1 MLVRICLAA
10 TAAVAVVMLAVAMGS
25 DRGQP
30 ASAQTSGGSA
40 TASCGTGNP
49 LDGRTQDIV
58 DAIVAD
64 LKSGGTLTASQT
76 CSDVTDVATLAN
88 VSFSL
93 YINYAGITQIRARD
107 FEGLTGVVWLQLAS
121 NELTTVPANAFV
133 GLTGL
138 SRLLINDNELTTV
151 EVGAFNGLSAIRR
164 IDLSDNLL
172 STLPATVFSGSNLTS
187 LRQIYLAD
195 NQFESLPD
203 NIFQGL
209 PALTQIALAE
219 NFLTSDKLGFL
230 STSIPTLQDLG
241 LSDNLLTSDGSGP
254 EVDLPTNIFGIHP
267 MLHSV
272 NLNDNL
278 IEELPTGIFSGMK
291 SVRDIRVR
299 RNRITKLQSG
309 LFQGVTWNLSQWSGG
324 GIWLADNLIRTVDE
338 GVFNGGP
345 CEPPASPSPS
355 DPTNCVWTVNLEY
368 NLIESVPAGLFSGM
382 TELRDV
388 RLTGNKLTTVPAG
401 LYSGLSR
408 LTYVYLAQN
417 QIESLPDGVW
427 ADLQLLYQVRLQDNK
442 LTSIPQGVF
451 NGLPTVA
458 SGQNMGLP
466 ERPRVM
472 SLWDN
477 QFPEAEQTAM
487 QARLPLTSLDFVN
500 PFPARPRVI
509 PPDDGTREERAYCG
523 PGHTLTGR
531 TIDIVWQIMQ
541 GAFSAPNQ
549 WPAAVASNPSPTL
562 QSSWPFTLADWQTR
576 HGTPGTDPTIIS
588 PALCNLITADD
599 LTRITSVGVY
609 SNKHNLNANDFAGL
623 TNLRSLILSA
633 SWSTTMIRV
642 LPAGIFD
649 GLSELRYLELRN
661 GLIATLPVGI
671 FDDLT
676 NLRTLDLQN
685 NLLTS
690 LPDGVFDHTKKI
702 ETIVLS
708 QNRLS
713 SLPAGAFS
721 GLTKLRNLELFLND
735 LDEDDFPVG
744 IFNGLSELRILI
756 LWGNN
761 FRTLYLDVFVNQGLS
776 DLRFVN
782 LGDQVKDI
790 TPQEDFAAFRRHL
803 PSLRRLIRLP
813 GAQLL
818 AATPTPT
825 PTVTPT
831 PTFHE
836 RLQLP
841 IVTKVEPV
849 VRSFTV
855 SAGDEIRL
863 SFAMYNIQ
871 DALDNDLFTHDSL
884 RIIWSDTAG
893 GTFSESRGI
902 GADRDG
908 AVDDREV
915 MWRAPNQPGRHT
927 VTAKIEPEWACSGG
941 TNLCAAV
948 YTVVIVRNAATSTPE
963 PTPCQTSGSVPTSIA
978 ATDGTAYSVIT
989 PAEGGE
995 FMGDDVA
1002 VTFPRGALHG
1012 CTYLGLRA
1020 YAVADAYAATR
1031 VRYGNWTVGGRRYA
1045 VDLASS
1051 EGQTLAN
1058 VVTRRPADVC
1068 VPLPDEFRAT
1078 LSGLTL
1084 LREIGGG
1091 VQELTSKVR
1100 RHDTIGY
1107 TLCGSVSEFPA
1118 IVVAASRGDF
1128 GSTVAP
1134 SPTPDAEAPEAGGS
1148 APSGMYVL
1156 LAFLLGVLTLTGM
1169 YRFGRMSR
1177 IGAQGK
1183 AIDGGGYKC
1192 SINMGGRRDVDSR

>member
-1 MLVRICLAA
+1 MLVRVCLAA

-30 ASAQTSGGSA
+30 ASAQTSSTSA
-40 TASCGTGNP
+40 TADCGTGNP

-93 YINYAGITQIRARD
+93 DLNYAGITQIRARD
-107 FEGLTGVVWLQLAS
+107 FEGLTGVVFLQLVS
-121 NELTTVPANAFV
+121 NELTTIPADAFV
-133 GLTGL
+133 GLTGMTGL
-138 SRLLINDNELTTV
+138 WLNDNQLTTV
-151 EVGAFNGLSAIRR
+151 EVGAFNGLTALRR
-164 IDLSDNLL
+164 LFLSDNRL
-172 STLPATVFSGSNLTS
+172 STLPATVFSGSSLTS
-187 LRQIYLAD
+187 LRELYLPE
-195 NQFESLPD
+195 NYVESLPD
-203 NIFQGL
+203 TIFHGL
-209 PALTQIALAE
+209 PALTQIGLAD
-219 NFLTSDKLGFL
+219 NFLTSDNLGFL
-230 STSIPTLQDLG
+230 STSIPTLQNLG
-241 LSDNLLTSDGSGP
+241 LSDNVLTSDGSGP
-254 EVDLPTNIFGIHP
+254 HPDLPTNIFGIHP
-267 MLHSV
+267 MLHTL
-272 NLNDNL
+272 NLNDNG
-278 IEELPTGIFSGMK
+278 ISELPTGVFSGMK
-291 SVRDIRVR
+291 AVRRFDIE
-299 RNRITKLQSG
+299 RNRITRLQSG
-309 LFQGVTWNLSQWSGG
+309 LFQGVTWWSSSFSGG
-324 GIWLADNLIRTVDE
+324 QIRFNGNLIRTVEED
-338 GVFNGGP
+338 VFNGGP

-355 DPTNCVWTVNLEY
+355 DPTNCLRHIGLEY
-368 NLIESVPAGLFSGM
+368 NLIESVPAGLFSGL
-382 TELRDV
+382 TSLRDA
-388 RLTGNKLTTVPAG
+388 RLTGNMLTTVPAG
-401 LYSGLSR
+401 LFSGLSR
-408 LTYVYLAQN
+408 VTWVYLAQN
-417 QIESLPDGVW
+417 QIESLPDGIW
-427 ADLQLLYQVRLQDNK
+427 SDLQALYRVNLHDNK
-442 LTSIPQGVF
+442 LTSIPAGVF

-509 PPDDGTREERAYCG
+509 PEDDGTREERAYCG

-531 TIDIVWQIMQ
+531 TIDIAWLIMR
-541 GAFSAPNQ
+541 AAYPAPDQ
-549 WPAAVASNPSPTL
+549 WPAAVATNPSPSL
-562 QSSWPFTLADWQTR
+562 QSSWPFTLAAWQTR

-599 LTRITSVGVY
+599 LTKMTRIFITRRMY
-609 SNKHNLNANDFAGL
+609 NLNANDFAGL
-623 TNLRSLILSA
+623 TNLRSLVLSQTWDA
-633 SWSTTMIRV
+633 TRIRAF
-642 LPAGIFD
+642 PAGIFD
-649 GLSELRYLELRN
+649 GLSSLRHLEMRL
-661 GLIATLPVGI
+661 GLVSTLPDGI

-676 NLRTLDLQN
+676 DLRSLSLGL

-690 LPDGVFDHTKKI
+690 LPDGVFDNNRKLESI
-702 ETIVLS
+702 LLS
-708 QNRLS
+708 QNMLS
-713 SLPAGAFS
+713 SLPQGVFS
-721 GLTKLRNLELFLND
+721 GLTKMRTLELQLND

-744 IFNGLSELRILI
+744 IFDGLSELRSLQ

-761 FRTLYLDVFVNQGLS
+761 FRTLYLDVFANQGLS
-776 DLRFVN
+776 SLRVLRIGEQN
-782 LGDQVKDI
+782 PDRT
-790 TPQEDFAAFRRHL
+790 TPAEFAAFQRHL
-803 PSLRRLIRLP
+803 PSLTRFDRLT

-836 RLQLP
+836 RLELP

-908 AVDDREV
+908 QIDDREV

-963 PTPCQTSGSVPTSIA
+963 PTPCPTSGSVPTSIA
-978 ATDGTAYSVIT
+978 ASDGTAYSVIT

-995 FMGDDVA
+995 FVGDDVA

-1012 CTYLGLRA
+1012 CTFLGLRA
-1020 YAVADAYAATR
+1020 YVVADANASTR
-1031 VRYGNWTVGGRRYA
+1031 VRYGNRTVGGRRYA
-1045 VDLASS
+1045 VDMASS

-1078 LSGLTL
+1078 LAGLTL

-1100 RHDTIGY
+1100 RHETIGY
-1107 TLCGSVSEFPA
+1107 TLCGAVSEFPA
-1118 IVVAASRGDF
+1118 VVVAASRGDF

-1134 SPTPDAEAPEAGGS
+1134 SPTPVAETPEAGGS
-1148 APSGMYVL
+1148 APGGMYVL
-1156 LAFLLGVLTLTGM
+1156 LAFLLGVLALTGM
-1169 YRFGRMSR
+1169 HR
-1177 IGAQGK
+1177 IGR
-1183 AIDGGGYKC
+1183 I
-1192 SINMGGRRDVDSR
+1192 SRMGGRRDVDSR

>member
-1 MLVRICLAA
+1 MSVLVRVCLAA

-30 ASAQTSGGSA
+30 ASAQTSGASA

-64 LKSGGTLTASQT
+64 LKGGGTLTASQT
-76 CSDVTDVATLAN
+76 CSDVTDVADLASVGPILN
-88 VSFSL
+88 L
-93 YINYAGITQIRARD
+93 TYGGIKQIRAGD
-107 FEGLTGVVWLQLAS
+107 FNGLTGVVFLQLVS
-121 NELTTVPANAFV
+121 NEVTTVPTNAFV
-133 GLTGL
+133 GLTGMTGL
-138 SRLLINDNELTTV
+138 WLNDNQLTTV
-151 EVGAFNGLSAIRR
+151 EVGAFNGLTALQRLF
-164 IDLSDNLL
+164 LSDNRL
-172 STLPATVFSGSNLTS
+172 STLPATVFSGSSLTS
-187 LRQIYLAD
+187 LRELYLPE
-195 NQFESLPD
+195 NYFESLPD
-203 NIFQGL
+203 TIFHGL
-209 PALTQIALAE
+209 PALTQIGLAD
-219 NFLTSDKLGFL
+219 NFLTSDNLGFL
-230 STSIPTLQDLG
+230 STSIPTLENLG
-241 LSDNLLTSDGSGP
+241 LSDNVLTSDGSGP
-254 EVDLPTNIFGIHP
+254 HPDLPTNIFGIHP
-267 MLHSV
+267 KLHTL
-272 NLNDNL
+272 NLNDNG
-278 IEELPTGIFSGMK
+278 ISELPTGVFSGMK
-291 SVRDIRVR
+291 AVRRFDIE
-299 RNRITKLQSG
+299 RNRITRLQSG
-309 LFQGVTWNLSQWSGG
+309 LFQGVTWWSSSFSGG
-324 GIWLADNLIRTVDE
+324 QIRFNGNLIRTVDE
-338 GVFNGGP
+338 DVFNGGP

-355 DPTNCVWTVNLEY
+355 DPTNCLRHIGLEY
-368 NLIESVPAGLFSGM
+368 NLIESMPAGLFNGL

-388 RLTGNKLTTVPAG
+388 RLTGNLLKTVPAG
-401 LYSGLSR
+401 LFSGLSR
-408 LTYVYLAQN
+408 VTWVYLAQN
-417 QIESLPDGVW
+417 QIESLPDGLW
-427 ADLQLLYQVRLQDNK
+427 SDLQALYQVRLNDNK
-442 LTSIPQGVF
+442 LTSIPAGVF

-509 PPDDGTREERAYCG
+509 PEDDGTLEERAYCG

-531 TIDIVWQIMQ
+531 TIDIAWLIMR
-541 GAFSAPNQ
+541 SAYPAPDK
-549 WPAAVASNPSPTL
+549 WPAAVATNPSPSL

-599 LTRITSVGVY
+599 LTKTTQIFISWRL
-609 SNKHNLNANDFAGL
+609 HNLNTNDFAGL
-623 TNLRSLILSA
+623 TNLRSLVLSQTWA
-633 SWSTTMIRV
+633 STRIRAF
-642 LPAGIFD
+642 PAGIFD
-649 GLSELRYLELRN
+649 GLSSLRHLEMRLA
-661 GLIATLPVGI
+661 LVSTLPDGI

-676 NLRTLDLQN
+676 DLRSLSLGL

-690 LPDGVFDHTKKI
+690 LPDGVFDNNRKLESI
-702 ETIVLS
+702 LLS

-713 SLPAGAFS
+713 NLPEGVFS
-721 GLTKLRNLELFLND
+721 GLTKLRTLELQLNE

-744 IFNGLSELRILI
+744 IFNGLSELRSLQ

-761 FRTLYLDVFVNQGLS
+761 FRTLYLDVFANQGLS
-776 DLRFVN
+776 SLRLLRIGEQN
-782 LGDQVKDI
+782 PDRT
-790 TPQEDFAAFRRHL
+790 TPAEFAAFQRHL
-803 PSLRRLIRLP
+803 PSLTRFDRLT

-863 SFAMYNIQ
+863 SFSMYNIQ

-941 TNLCAAV
+941 TNLCSAV

-963 PTPCQTSGSVPTSIA
+963 PTPCPTSGSVPTSIA
-978 ATDGTAYSVIT
+978 ASDGTAYTVIT

-1002 VTFPRGALHG
+1002 VTFPRSALHG

-1020 YAVADAYAATR
+1020 YAVADANASTR

-1078 LSGLTL
+1078 LAGLTL

-1134 SPTPDAEAPEAGGS
+1134 SPTPEAETPAAGGS
-1148 APSGMYVL
+1148 APSEWYVL
-1156 LAFLLGVLTLTGM
+1156 LAFLLGLLVLTGM
-1169 YRFGRMSR
+1169 HR
-1177 IGAQGK
+1177 IWGWG
-1183 AIDGGGYKC
+1183 
-1192 SINMGGRRDVDSR
+1192 